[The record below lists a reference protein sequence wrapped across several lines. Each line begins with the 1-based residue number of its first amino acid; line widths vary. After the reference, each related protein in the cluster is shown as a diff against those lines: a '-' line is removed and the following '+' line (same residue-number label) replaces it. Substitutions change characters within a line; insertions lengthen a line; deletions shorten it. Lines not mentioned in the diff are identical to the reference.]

1 MSEYFAELPDEAP
14 EESFERLCWI
24 MEKLLGPDGC
34 PWDREQTH
42 ESLKQYLIEEAY
54 EVHEAIETG
63 NPDHLREEL
72 GDVALQVVFHAALAR
87 QSGRF
92 TIEEV
97 LDGISE
103 KLVRRHPHV
112 FGQTKV
118 DGSGQVLENWEQ
130 IKKKERASK
139 KSDDSMLA
147 GVPRSLPALQKAHR
161 MQNKVRRVGFDWP
174 EVDGAIDKVHEEF
187 DELAQAAKHPEG
199 DGPTDEQIDEFGDVL
214 FSMVNV
220 GRIIGIQSEDAL
232 QRTCGKFAKRFRY
245 LEQKAVEDG
254 RKLEEMTLEEM
265 DVYWEEAKKMDAQSA
280 FKQ

>member
-1 MSEYFAELPDEAP
+1 MSDFFSELPGEAP

-54 EVHEAIETG
+54 EVHEAIESG
-63 NPDHLREEL
+63 DAEHLREEL
-72 GDVALQVVFHAALAR
+72 GDVALQVVFHAALAGR
-87 QSGRF
+87 SGRF
-92 TIEEV
+92 TIDEV

-112 FGQTKV
+112 FGKTEV

-130 IKKKERASK
+130 IKKQERASK
-139 KSDDSMLA
+139 KTDDSLLA

-161 MQNKVRRVGFDWP
+161 MQNKVRRAGFDWP
-174 EVDGAIDKVHEEF
+174 DVDGAISKVHEEF
-187 DELAQAAKHPEG
+187 DELAQAAKHSDG

-220 GRIIGIQSEDAL
+220 GRIIGIQPEDAL
-232 QRTCGKFAKRFRY
+232 QRTCAKFAKRFRY
-245 LEQKAVEDG
+245 LERKAAQAK
-254 RKLEEMTLEEM
+254 RKLDEMTLEEM
-265 DVYWEEAKKMDAQSA
+265 DVYWEEAKTLDSTSS
-280 FKQ
+280 